1 MFLICIFLPF
11 TYIAGILIT
20 ELSILIL
27 TIYFL
32 INNRNV
38 KFFKNKLSAAFIIF
52 SIFIAIVAIFKIGH
66 FDLKISSIFY
76 FRYILFALSIYYL
89 FDLIENNLVNTK
101 NFILIIFLL
110 YLFIF
115 FDSFFQFIVGKNLF
129 GNEIINERVSS
140 IFGEE
145 LILGSFL
152 IKTLPIFLWLII
164 YLRFDI
170 EKNKLFLIFFFSFFF
185 NYNLSFRRKNFIC
198 TNDDFYFFDYFFCKV
213 FKKNIFIFFN
223 YTHFLYFTYIF

>member
-1 MFLICIFLPF
+1 MIRYSNKNIMFLICIFLPF

-89 FDLIENNLVNTK
+89 FDFIENNLVNTK

-170 EKNKLFLIFFFSFFF
+170 EKNKLFLIFFFSFFLITI
-185 NYNLSFRRKNFIC
+185 YLSGERTSFALMM
-198 TNDDFYFFDYFFCKV
+198 
-213 FKKNIFIFFN
+213 IFTFLIIFFVKS
-223 YTHFLYFTYIF
+223 LKKIF

>member
-52 SIFIAIVAIFKIGH
+52 SIFIDIVAIFKIGH

-76 FRYILFALSIYYL
+76 FRYI
-89 FDLIENNLVNTK
+89 
-101 NFILIIFLL
+101 IF
-110 YLFIF
+110 
-115 FDSFFQFIVGKNLF
+115 
-129 GNEIINERVSS
+129 
-140 IFGEE
+140 
-145 LILGSFL
+145 
-152 IKTLPIFLWLII
+152 
-164 YLRFDI
+164 
-170 EKNKLFLIFFFSFFF
+170 
-185 NYNLSFRRKNFIC
+185 
-198 TNDDFYFFDYFFCKV
+198 
-213 FKKNIFIFFN
+213 
-223 YTHFLYFTYIF
+223 